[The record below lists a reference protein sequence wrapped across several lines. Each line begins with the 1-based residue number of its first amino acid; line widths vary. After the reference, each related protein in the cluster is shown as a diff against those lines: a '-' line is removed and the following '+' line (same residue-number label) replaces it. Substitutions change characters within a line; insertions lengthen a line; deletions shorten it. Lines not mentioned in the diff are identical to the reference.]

1 MPNPSYE
8 IKGGKAKGG
17 PQGVPNTNPAR
28 VVPKGSLRPGSID
41 VPFKRLAYAMKKGNM
56 DPSFVLSLF
65 LGVSGI
71 GGGAF
76 AYISKRFDSMDTRLD
91 GIETT
96 LHKDFVR
103 KLEQQVQ
110 RIDEKLDRILLNGRH
125 LSS

>member
-1 MPNPSYE
+1 
-8 IKGGKAKGG
+8 
-17 PQGVPNTNPAR
+17 
-28 VVPKGSLRPGSID
+28 
-41 VPFKRLAYAMKKGNM
+41 M
-56 DPSFVLSLF
+56 DPSFVLALF
-65 LGVSGI
+65 LGVSGV

-76 AYISKRFDSMDTRLD
+76 AYVSKRFDSMDARLD

-103 KLEQQVQ
+103 KDELVPMMNKLEQQVQ

>member
-1 MPNPSYE
+1 
-8 IKGGKAKGG
+8 
-17 PQGVPNTNPAR
+17 
-28 VVPKGSLRPGSID
+28 
-41 VPFKRLAYAMKKGNM
+41 M

-103 KLEQQVQ
+103 FVRKDELVPMMNKLEQQVQ

-125 LSS
+125 LTS